1 MIAPQ
6 RSEGR
11 SATPDQTRMR
21 IFAATRQLISKKGRR
36 GTTTREIAERA
47 GVNEATLFRH
57 FGNKDALIEACARH
71 YCTGFDLEEIVN
83 GLSGDLEKD
92 LLVIARA
99 LTERMETLRDLI
111 VMSLAE
117 AEDEDQVRPVDNLAW
132 STPAAIHRI
141 LVDFMAR
148 RIQSGDLHGD
158 PAMLAR
164 FFMGMI
170 FAHVIG
176 RKKFP
181 GPALSSG
188 AWTQF
193 QIQTFLHGVKKE
205 EHGIG

>member
-1 MIAPQ
+1 MIAQSRP
-6 RSEGR
+6 EGR
-11 SATPDQTRMR
+11 SATPDETRMR
-21 IFAATRQLISKKGRR
+21 IFAATRMLISKKGRR

-57 FGNKDALIEACARH
+57 FGSKDALIEACAQY
-71 YCTGFDLEEIVN
+71 YCTGFDLESIV
-83 GLSGDLEKD
+83 GALSGDLEDD
-92 LLVIARA
+92 LCAIART

-117 AEDEDQVRPVDNLAW
+117 AENEEQAHPVGDVAW
-132 STPAAIHRI
+132 RGPAAIHRI

-148 RIQSGDLHGD
+148 RVSCGDLHGD

-181 GPALSSG
+181 GPPLPPG
-188 AWTQF
+188 EYVRF
-193 QIQTFLHGVKKE
+193 QIRLFLHGVKKP
-205 EHGIG
+205 HALG